1 MLKDLGEIQ
10 LLNCK
15 MRGRKMKKK
24 YENNQNKLK
33 KTCQKRRKKDDKHR
47 SVSKEM
53 KYQPYTAVAYISHY
67 FSQQLTWKNFFS
79 LSLPYPI

>member
-33 KTCQKRRKKDDKHR
+33 KTCQKRRKKR
-47 SVSKEM
+47 
-53 KYQPYTAVAYISHY
+53 
-67 FSQQLTWKNFFS
+67 
-79 LSLPYPI
+79 